1 MNVSCPQCKTV
12 FRVDPR
18 KVPTGGVRARCSV
31 CGGVFEVS
39 SDDDRRGAPLAVG
52 ASSPAG
58 GASTAPQKAPAQ
70 RPAPPRPAPPKDAA
84 PEPAR
89 PSPSQSPPSPQA
101 PPSPAV
107 GGGGA
112 APSPPAEPAE
122 PVKPEGETTKPA
134 AASSTPFGQPDPD
147 ARARRLARALIS
159 DLAAYN
165 PERQERGLREGRLK
179 ELFQGDLKKCWQE
192 YVDQVGVDLAK
203 RTPYFRDALNEILAK
218 GSRVF

>member
-18 KVPTGGVRARCSV
+18 KVPSGGVRARCSV
-31 CGGVFEVS
+31 CGGVFEVAS
-39 SDDDRRGAPLAVG
+39 GDERPAGAPVG
-52 ASSPAG
+52 VG
-58 GASTAPQKAPAQ
+58 GPAPAVDVPAAPPNPAA
-70 RPAPPRPAPPKDAA
+70 PAPSMPAAAPSAPAPMHA
-84 PEPAR
+84 PEPE
-89 PSPSQSPPSPQA
+89 
-101 PPSPAV
+101 PADI
-107 GGGGA
+107 A
-112 APSPPAEPAE
+112 APA
-122 PVKPEGETTKPA
+122 GQ
-134 AASSTPFGQPDPD
+134 PFGQADPD

-179 ELFQGDLKKCWQE
+179 ELFQEDLKKSWQE

-203 RTPYFRDALNEILAK
+203 RTPYFRDALNEFLAK